1 MAASGPVKL
10 GLSAVKGVVL
20 VVGSEIIK
28 EVPAEISLSLPA
40 GVTAISVLA
49 TKEAAE
55 LSRLQVEILEGAAEV
70 QP

>member
-1 MAASGPVKL
+1 
-10 GLSAVKGVVL
+10 LSAVKGVVL

-28 EVPAEISLSLPA
+28 EVPAEISLILPA

-55 LSRLQVEILEGAAEV
+55 LSRLQIEILDGAAEV